1 MQNKKLN
8 FAAIDIGS
16 NAVRLLIKS
25 VNDGDSP
32 DKMTKTV
39 LLRVPL
45 RLGEE
50 VFGTGSISDEKEKQL
65 LRTVKAFRLLMKVYD
80 VTAYRACATSAMRD
94 ASNGMQIARKV
105 HNKTGIRLEIIN
117 GLEEARMVYDS
128 HIADLLG
135 REGHYIYVDVGGG
148 STEVS
153 VISNG
158 KLIGSN
164 SYDIGTVRSLG
175 GMVKLADIESLNAE
189 QTAALRRKCF
199 ESDVKLVVVKN
210 TLLGKALEKVEK
222 ADADLVKVLEGPTS
236 IMFTNVAKA
245 PAVLIKE
252 FRKKSEKPVL
262 KAAFAEGCVY
272 VGDDQLDALCNI
284 KSKEELIADIV
295 ALLQSPAKNVISA
308 LQANAGQ
315 KIAGLVKTLESR
327 NN

>member
-175 GMVKLADIESLNAE
+175 GMVKLADIESLNRDLAVL
-189 QTAALRRKCF
+189 AADYPDLKIIGTGGNINKLYRLKGNKNDNRL
-199 ESDVKLVVVKN
+199 DVADLKAIYDEL
-210 TLLGKALEKVEK
+210 KALTVEERISAFRLNPDR
-222 ADADLVKVLEGPTS
+222 ADVIT
-236 IMFTNVAKA
+236 
-245 PAVLIKE
+245 
-252 FRKKSEKPVL
+252 
-262 KAAFAEGCVY
+262 FA
-272 VGDDQLDALCNI
+272 
-284 KSKEELIADIV
+284 ADIF
-295 ALLQSPAKNVISA
+295 LEI
-308 LQANAGQ
+308 AGQ
-315 KIAGLVKTLESR
+315 CGASVILVPTIGLALPTASR
-327 NN
+327 TRFTSVT

>member
-1 MQNKKLN
+1 
-8 FAAIDIGS
+8 
-16 NAVRLLIKS
+16 
-25 VNDGDSP
+25 
-32 DKMTKTV
+32 MTK
-39 LLRVPL
+39 
-45 RLGEE
+45 EE
-50 VFGTGSISDEKEKQL
+50 KLVVIDSLAEQL
-65 LRTVKAFRLLMKVYD
+65 Q
-80 VTAYRACATSAMRD
+80 AYP
-94 ASNGMQIARKV
+94 
-105 HNKTGIRLEIIN
+105 HF
-117 GLEEARMVYDS
+117 
-128 HIADLLG
+128 
-135 REGHYIYVDVGGG
+135 YI
-148 STEVS
+148 
-153 VISNG
+153 
-158 KLIGSN
+158 
-164 SYDIGTVRSLG
+164 
-175 GMVKLADIESLNAE
+175 ADIESLNAE

-210 TLLGKALEKVEK
+210 TLLGKALEKV
-222 ADADLVKVLEGPTS
+222 DADLVKVLEGPTS

-284 KSKEELIADIV
+284 KSKEELIGDIV